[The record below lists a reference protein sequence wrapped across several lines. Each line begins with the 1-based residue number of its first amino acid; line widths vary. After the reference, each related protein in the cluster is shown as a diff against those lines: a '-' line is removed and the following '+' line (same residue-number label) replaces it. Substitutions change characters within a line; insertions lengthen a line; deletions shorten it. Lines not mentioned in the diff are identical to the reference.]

1 MKIIKIIL
9 LVCGILLFVT
19 IIRSID
25 IKKLF
30 EIFQKVNFYFIF
42 ISFILLAMEVL
53 IRSLKLKRLIS
64 LIGNVKFKDC
74 LIIYL
79 MGMPFGSVTP
89 GRIGDLVRVYIIKQK
104 TRLSMTNSFAIWVID
119 RFMEVIALFSLASIG
134 LLIFLIHQRLN
145 GEVFHLML
153 FLACITIFLLF
164 FIINL
169 KRKWTKQILKLFYQI
184 VVPHTVREKFSSNVS
199 TFYLNLTTIL
209 ENQLPL
215 LNILVLSLLS
225 WILVSIRGF
234 IYGLSLG
241 MNVKLIY
248 FIFLVP
254 VINAVEILPIS
265 IMGIG
270 TRDYTTILLYS
281 FLGVS
286 KEYGLSLSLMLF
298 ILGLIPQ
305 MVVGYF
311 IAWRKKLFKFGEE
324 THMPL
329 WGTKEKENRE

>member
-9 LVCGILLFVT
+9 FICGILLFVT
-19 IIRSID
+19 IIRGID

-30 EIFQKVNFYFIF
+30 EILQRVNFYFIF
-42 ISFILLAMEVL
+42 IGFILLALEVL

-64 LIGNVKFKDC
+64 LMGNIKLKDC
-74 LIIYL
+74 FIIYL

-89 GRIGDLVRVYIIKQK
+89 GRIGDLVRVYTIKQK
-104 TRLSMTNSFAIWVID
+104 TRLSMTNSFAIWVLD
-119 RFMEVIALFSLASIG
+119 RFMEVLALFGLASIG
-134 LLIFLIHQRLN
+134 LLVFLVHQRLN
-145 GEVFHLML
+145 GEVFHLLL

-169 KRKWTKQILKLFYQI
+169 KRKWIKQILKLFYQI
-184 VVPHTVREKFSSNVS
+184 VVPHPVREKFSSNVS
-199 TFYLNLTTIL
+199 TFYLNLTAIL
-209 ENQLPL
+209 ENQLQL
-215 LNILVLSLLS
+215 LNILILSLLS
-225 WILVSIRGF
+225 WILVGIRGF

-241 MNVKLIY
+241 MDIKLIY
-248 FIFLVP
+248 FILLVP

-281 FLGVS
+281 SLGVS

-311 IAWRKKLFKFGEE
+311 IAWQNKLK
-324 THMPL
+324 
-329 WGTKEKENRE
+329 